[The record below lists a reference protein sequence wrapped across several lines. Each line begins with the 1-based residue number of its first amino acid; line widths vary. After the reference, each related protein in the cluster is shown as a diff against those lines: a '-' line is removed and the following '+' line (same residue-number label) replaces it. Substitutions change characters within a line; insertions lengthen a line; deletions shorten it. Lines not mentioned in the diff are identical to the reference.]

1 MVLNDIASDQKRLVN
16 RCAGLCLLIVL
27 LGAARNDSTR
37 LGLPDQTETRVS
49 AALNGLQESYTV
61 ETAPRLKSIISDL
74 TAGVDVRTIDPPNYI
89 ARRRLVVRAWARIF
103 SALDNSYDSSYDIHD
118 RRNTVYICLVPP
130 READGKQLMSC
141 ADPNEVKDP
150 VARATYLAEIAA
162 NRQNIRRRTTYSRF
176 HNIDL
181 EATLDLGTQLSAF
194 RAVAPP
200 DAAYLDGLLRSAGL
214 SEKRRS
220 AIDAMF

>member
-141 ADPNEVKDP
+141 GSKRGERSRRASDVSCRNCRESSKYPAADHVQQVSQHRLGGDTGPRHAIVGFP
-150 VARATYLAEIAA
+150 RRCAT
-162 NRQNIRRRTTYSRF
+162 RRGLSR
-176 HNIDL
+176 
-181 EATLDLGTQLSAF
+181 
-194 RAVAPP
+194 RAVTERGPKREA
-200 DAAYLDGLLRSAGL
+200 
-214 SEKRRS
+214 EKCH
-220 AIDAMF
+220 